1 MLKMLT
7 YLIIGAT
14 LSASLLIISVP
25 LLFDNPLGNTLYIIM
40 AALLVIFLGFV
51 IAALVF
57 RRKLDEEFKK
67 KFH

>member
-57 RRKLDEEFKK
+57 RRKLDEEFKQ